1 LNNILRNPIL
11 TKIVFIFFSDSQD
24 TLSYIRKVQFLL
36 MYMFQREQIFSL
48 TDVAN
53 YTVKT
58 ADSMNVV
65 KNQLFFWTNHQKNI
79 IDTNQKRVLFT
90 SEFGTGKTTL
100 LKAKATQ
107 LGKERRN
114 HHLKNKTNQ
123 NDSSAG
129 QVFFVVFT
137 GDEALLT
144 QSLKLD
150 LEELKEH
157 VKIVSLTSKLMSSKL
172 TTIKLNYI
180 KS

>member
-1 LNNILRNPIL
+1 
-11 TKIVFIFFSDSQD
+11 
-24 TLSYIRKVQFLL
+24 
-36 MYMFQREQIFSL
+36 MFQREQIFSM
-48 TDVAN
+48 TDVAK
-53 YTVKT
+53 YTEKT
-58 ADSMNVV
+58 ADNMNVM
-65 KNQLFFWTNHQKNI
+65 KNQLFFWTNHQKSI
-79 IDTNQKRVLFT
+79 VDSNQKRVLFT

-129 QVFFVVFT
+129 QVLFVVFT
-137 GDEALLT
+137 GHEALLT